1 MKPRVMAEL
10 IAQYI
15 DRILTGRDDTAAYL
29 SLFHSH
35 RRELGPL
42 FAVVKLLRTVMVKA
56 EPSPVFV
63 EGLGLGLRVAAQQA
77 ILERSLEERVWALP
91 ASRRTVVLGAAAL
104 GSLASVAAILVL
116 ARSRATPSTKTA
128 TAA

>member
-10 IAQYI
+10 IAQYV
-15 DRILTGRDDTAAYL
+15 DRILASRDDTAAYL

-42 FAVVKLLRTVMVKA
+42 FAVVKLLRAFMVRA

-63 EGLGLGLRVAAQQA
+63 ETLGLGLRVAAQQA
-77 ILERSLEERVWALP
+77 ILERSHEQHVWALP
-91 ASRRTVVLGAAAL
+91 ASRRNVMLGAAAL
-104 GSLASVAAILVL
+104 GSLASVAAILVF
-116 ARSRATPSTKTA
+116 ARSRTTPSTKTA
-128 TAA
+128 A